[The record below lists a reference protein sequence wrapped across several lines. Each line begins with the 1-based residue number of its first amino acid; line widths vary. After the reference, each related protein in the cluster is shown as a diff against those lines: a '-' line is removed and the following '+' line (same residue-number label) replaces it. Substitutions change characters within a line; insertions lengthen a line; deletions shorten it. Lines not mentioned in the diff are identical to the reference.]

1 MPVYI
6 RRTCSSLT
14 LTQVD
19 HSAISAASSMC
30 ACPSKSCLNGFD
42 SEGCTDI
49 NKRRGDRRLRE
60 SHLVSSRRPIPC
72 SYPNLAVVLLTITF
86 KAPYLSQ
93 PVSDSGFICPRTTL
107 PAPFLSAYRQ
117 YYTPTALHISVYR
130 TRIRISVISIGSP
143 RFSAS
148 RSLASVREPIKLPAP
163 APRPFSV
170 SGSASDAICTL
181 GNARPPRPLPGPSTK
196 NLLPFAN
203 SRRSG
208 REGETL

>member
-1 MPVYI
+1 MTFILLPSVWGNECRCRLIWAIRRDPKIGRVMPVYI

-30 ACPSKSCLNGFD
+30 VCPSKSCLNGFG

-49 NKRRGDRRLRE
+49 NKRRGGRQLGE
-60 SHLVSSRRPIPC
+60 SHLVSRKLILS

-117 YYTPTALHISVYR
+117 YTPTALCIQNTYTYKCNLYR
-130 TRIRISVISIGSP
+130 LS
-143 RFSAS
+143 
-148 RSLASVREPIKLPAP
+148 
-163 APRPFSV
+163 
-170 SGSASDAICTL
+170 
-181 GNARPPRPLPGPSTK
+181 
-196 NLLPFAN
+196 
-203 SRRSG
+203 
-208 REGETL
+208 

>member
-1 MPVYI
+1 MTFILLPSVWGNECRGRLIWAIRRDPKIGRVYI

-19 HSAISAASSMC
+19 HSAIFAASSMC

-117 YYTPTALHISVYR
+117 YYTPTAAYLCIQNTYTYKCNLYR
-130 TRIRISVISIGSP
+130 
-143 RFSAS
+143 
-148 RSLASVREPIKLPAP
+148 
-163 APRPFSV
+163 
-170 SGSASDAICTL
+170 
-181 GNARPPRPLPGPSTK
+181 
-196 NLLPFAN
+196 
-203 SRRSG
+203 
-208 REGETL
+208 